1 MQLETGEKVSLLH
14 SGDSL
19 AMLLQTV
26 MWEVGNVRNE
36 FSDLAKDH
44 TSERNQP

>member
-1 MQLETGEKVSLLH
+1 MQLETGGKGTLLH

-26 MWEVGNVRNE
+26 MWEVGDLPHE
-36 FSDLAKDH
+36 FSDLAEDH
-44 TSERNQP
+44 A